1 MPAPEITTATL
12 IEKPIADRNEH
23 FDYPTETIQRAHR
36 AVLDFLEANEI
47 KPEEVLFAG
56 YDRSVSKDENTEQ
69 RTDSGIPI
77 FHFGNAESLASPD
90 TFDGDEESQEE
101 HWMVNPL
108 RFALR
113 YHTLGIYD
121 KASLNQITGGSI
133 EDGADDE
140 FGTYLYALTTEALEA
155 TKLAEITIR

>member
-12 IEKPIADRNEH
+12 TEKPIADRNEH
-23 FDYPTETIQRAHR
+23 FDYPIETIQRAHG

-47 KPEEVLFAG
+47 KPEDVLFSG
-56 YDRSVSKDENTEQ
+56 YDKSVSKDTSSEQ
-69 RTDSGIPI
+69 KTDAGVPI
-77 FHFGNAESLASPD
+77 IYFGNAESLASPD

-101 HWMVNPL
+101 RWMVNPL
-108 RFALR
+108 HYALR

-121 KASLNQITGGSI
+121 KASLNQITGGTI

-155 TKLAEITIR
+155 AKLAEITIR